1 VRRQPIDAS
10 TTGARDHQRPCALW
24 SGQGWVASER
34 EVTHYIRKA
43 GKGCHH
49 PRRPQAGKEK
59 LRPAV
64 SCGEIIEPAADL
76 VNPPHRLAVGREQE
90 YGAVVDDDLD
100 GALVV
105 LDDKLVVLEGSPA
118 SGSP

>member
-1 VRRQPIDAS
+1 MSDPSSLKRKTRS
-10 TTGARDHQRPCALW
+10 TG
-24 SGQGWVASER
+24 
-34 EVTHYIRKA
+34 
-43 GKGCHH
+43 GC
-49 PRRPQAGKEK
+49 GGGK